1 MATRSSRPH
10 VTQRTRESVIAAVRA
25 LLEEGAFHTSR
36 VEDVAQRAGVSRAS
50 VYEHFGSRVG
60 LVDALCESFDRNPAL
75 VAIRSSNE
83 LDEVIE
89 QGVAFWAAEEKVLR
103 QLYGAAAVDP
113 AAGELVER
121 QRRDR
126 KRELRRVVGDEV
138 ARDRAVFARLL
149 ALTSFETFV
158 ELRRLGGLPVPEV
171 ARVLRD
177 AAGEALRARGGRPA
191 RTRPRA

>member
-10 VTQRTRESVIAAVRA
+10 VTQRTRESVIAAVRG
-25 LLEEGAFHTSR
+25 LLEEGSFHTSR

-50 VYEHFGSRVG
+50 VYQHFGSRVG

-75 VAIRSSNE
+75 VEIRRSAD

-89 QGVAFWAAEEKVLR
+89 LCVAFWAAEEDVLH

-126 KRELRRVVGDEV
+126 RGELRRVVGPEV
-138 ARDRAVFARLL
+138 ARNRAVFAQLL

-158 ELRRLGGLPVPEV
+158 ELHRLGGLPVPEV
-171 ARVLRD
+171 ARVLK
-177 AAGEALRARGGRPA
+177 AAARSALGAGY
-191 RTRPRA
+191 